1 MNLISSKPRLSFNLI
16 YDLEA
21 VVACLEILMG
31 LALIHF
37 QKYWLLISFHVTNT
51 ILNMFLKYT
60 EMIFKKVS

>member
-37 QKYWLLISFHVTNT
+37 QKYWLLISFHVT

-60 EMIFKKVS
+60 EMILKKES